1 MMDNGRQ
8 IQFSYLL
15 NRRRFFWAV
24 GMTICM
30 IMLIQS
36 FTIPYRFVLHS
47 LAPAFDASQHRHEL
61 IVNDNPS
68 RTFAYVD
75 QVQLVS
81 GIKHTDSST
90 MTILDDETTTF
101 DEEGN
106 IIHVDGRKERQQ
118 NGMTVEAEDDIEF
131 DVDEDED
138 SEVDDSSD
146 MVTSNY
152 LEKTISDEN
161 GILYLNSSQF
171 FNLTIPTDNNDSV
184 QPKTATT
191 IIPTSASDKL
201 TRKTSS
207 TIPNMYLQYNTSSS
221 WSTYLKLRKK
231 RSIAIFEMK
240 KLLLQNQISA
250 HSVV

>member
-1 MMDNGRQ
+1 MDNGRQ
-8 IQFSYLL
+8 IQFSFLL

-24 GMTICM
+24 GMTVCM
-30 IMLIQS
+30 IMLTQS
-36 FTIPYRFVLHS
+36 FTLPYRFVLHS
-47 LAPAFDASQHRHEL
+47 LSPAFGASQHRHEL

-90 MTILDDETTTF
+90 VTILDDETTTF

-118 NGMTVEAEDDIEF
+118 NGMAIEAEDDIEF

-146 MVTSNY
+146 MVTSDY
-152 LEKTISDEN
+152 LERTISDEN
-161 GILYLNSSQF
+161 GILHLNSSQF
-171 FNLTIPTDNNDSV
+171 FNLTIATDNNDSV
-184 QPKTATT
+184 QPKTETI
-191 IIPTSASDKL
+191 IIPTSALDKL

-207 TIPNMYLQYNTSSS
+207 TIPNMNLQYNTSSS

-231 RSIAIFEMK
+231 RSIPIFEMK
-240 KLLLQNQISA
+240 KLLVQNQISA